1 MVKAADPSVSTPVK
15 DLKIETNFFLF
26 STTEHQKPFNPSE
39 SSIKCNISSQYIH
52 SQRLKYFQ
60 QLRLQKMSLNTSQIF
75 PNQQQVEI
83 ISLDSY

>member
-52 SQRLKYFQ
+52 SQTFK
-60 QLRLQKMSLNTSQIF
+60 IF
-75 PNQQQVEI
+75 PAASPSKNEPEHKPDLSQ
-83 ISLDSY
+83 STASRNN